1 MKISF
6 PTPIQM
12 KELYRIFTATRI
24 RNKDLIFR
32 MYHLLLYI
40 YVCDLLILLILIKLL
55 YFLEFDRK
63 RTIQEA
69 NVSNY

>member
-1 MKISF
+1 
-6 PTPIQM
+6 M